1 MHLLFLTRG
10 HLDEVR
16 KLISGLHEKFLPM
29 EFTQT
34 RTKKKGVVNVQTVV
48 RPIQLWE
55 IIFPEKSPT
64 NEWIEEDPKYR
75 DNLELMMNTLRITDK
90 DSYVP
95 KANKFAMMLRR
106 AFGLK
111 KLPKKVTEKEAL
123 MLRSKDVHVIP
134 IGYKTDK
141 ILKDV
146 KQGGLDH
153 EGL

>member
-1 MHLLFLTRG
+1 MHLVFLTRG

-29 EFTQT
+29 EFSDT

-48 RPIQLWE
+48 RPMQLWE

-64 NEWIEEDPKYR
+64 KDWIEEDPKYR

-90 DSYVP
+90 DTYTPRV
-95 KANKFAMMLRR
+95 NKFAAILRK

-111 KLPKKVTEKEAL
+111 KLPKKIKEKEAL
-123 MLRSKDVHVIP
+123 MLRSKDVHCVH

-141 ILKDV
+141 MLKDV
-146 KQGGLDH
+146 KQQGTDH